1 MGHEAWSQYVRRES
15 AYNPPH
21 NFLGHTIEY
30 KPKNIELEYFKP
42 NMYSHVMQE

>member
-1 MGHEAWSQYVRRES
+1 MKLDLNMCAENQHIILLMD
-15 AYNPPH
+15 
-21 NFLGHTIEY
+21 NFSGHTIEY